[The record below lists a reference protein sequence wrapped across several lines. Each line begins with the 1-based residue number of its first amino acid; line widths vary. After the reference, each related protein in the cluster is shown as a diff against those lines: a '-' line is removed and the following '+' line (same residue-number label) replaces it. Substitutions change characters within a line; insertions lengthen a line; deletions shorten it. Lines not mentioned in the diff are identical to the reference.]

1 MVRFIPRETPAA
13 GAVTPPT
20 VTRHPII
27 IPSTPN
33 PEAKMKITELIT
45 ELTKIYREHGD
56 LDGPVAYTVHD
67 C

>member
-1 MVRFIPRETPAA
+1 
-13 GAVTPPT
+13 
-20 VTRHPII
+20 
-27 IPSTPN
+27 
-33 PEAKMKITELIT
+33 MKITELIT